1 MESSSNGSD
10 GSKSVFSVSVKY
22 NKLVE
27 GGDGYKKMN
36 EVFLVHAV
44 SYTDVEAKITEEM
57 QMRTKENFHITNIK
71 REKYSYVLTNDEDGG
86 YFFNAVV
93 SYSSLDDDG
102 ENQKKITLNMCVETS
117 HIDKV
122 SEIVSEVL
130 KDMVDFTLKKVIETK
145 IIHVIE

>member
-1 MESSSNGSD
+1 M
-10 GSKSVFSVSVKY
+10 KSVFSVTVKY
-22 NKLVE
+22 LKLVE
-27 GGDGYKKMN
+27 GGEGYKKMN
-36 EVFLVHAV
+36 EVFLVHGV

-57 QMRTKENFHITNIK
+57 QMRTKEEFHITNIK
-71 REKYSYVLTNDEDGG
+71 REKYAYVLTNDDDGG

-102 ENQKKITLNMCVETS
+102 ENQKKITMNMCVETS

-122 SEIVSEVL
+122 SEIVSQVL
-130 KDMVDFTLKKVIETK
+130 DNTVDFSLKKVIETK

>member
-1 MESSSNGSD
+1 MN
-10 GSKSVFSVSVKY
+10 SVFSVNVKY
-22 NKLVE
+22 LKLVE
-27 GGDGYKKMN
+27 GGEGYKKIN
-36 EVFLVHAV
+36 ETFLVNGV

-57 QMRTKENFHITNIK
+57 QMRTKEEFFIQSIK

-102 ENQKKITLNMCVETS
+102 DNQKKITINMCVETS

-122 SEIVSEVL
+122 SEIVSKVL
-130 KDMVDFTLKKVIETK
+130 EGTVDFSLKKVIETK
-145 IIHVIE
+145 IIYVIQ

>member
-1 MESSSNGSD
+1 MN
-10 GSKSVFSVSVKY
+10 SVFSVSVKY
-22 NKLVE
+22 LKLVE
-27 GGDGYKKMN
+27 GGEGYKKMN
-36 EVFLVHAV
+36 EVFLVNAV

-57 QMRTKENFHITNIK
+57 QMRTKEEFYITSIK

-102 ENQKKITLNMCVETS
+102 ENQKKITMNMCVETS

-130 KDMVDFTLKKVIETK
+130 KDSVDYTLNKVSLTK
-145 IIHVIE
+145 IIYVIK

>member
-1 MESSSNGSD
+1 MNSI
-10 GSKSVFSVSVKY
+10 FSVSVKY
-22 NKLVE
+22 LKLAE
-27 GGDGYKKMN
+27 NGEGYKKMN
-36 EVFLVHAV
+36 EVFLVNGV

-57 QMRTKENFHITNIK
+57 QMRTKEEFFIQSIK

-102 ENQKKITLNMCVETS
+102 ENQKKITMNMCVETS

-122 SEIVSEVL
+122 SEIVSDVL
-130 KDMVDFTLKKVIETK
+130 KDSVDFTLKKVIETK
-145 IIHVIE
+145 IIYVIQ